1 MLARTSVDV
10 DFLEPDVIQRRIADI
25 TAGNQQSWGLRRITG
40 KNHVDLR
47 AAVAVAVLTPRSMAT
62 QIIDVLLYRRDHT
75 TQVELIHQSKRT
87 VTIVQ
92 HGKNSSDLRSR
103 ALSKQ

>member
-1 MLARTSVDV
+1 MLPRPSVDV
-10 DFLEPDVIQRRIADI
+10 DFLERDVIQRRIADI
-25 TAGNQQSWGLRRITG
+25 TSGNQQSWRSRSIAG
-40 KNHVDLR
+40 KNDINLR
-47 AAVAVAVLTPRSMAT
+47 AAVAIAVLTPRSMAT
-62 QIIDVLLYRRDHT
+62 QVVDVLLCRRDHT
-75 TQVELIHQSKRT
+75 AQVELIHQSKQT